1 MKKLLT
7 AIVFSA
13 MTLTGMGGGA
23 AEAAPAPAAKP
34 VVTIKAKTDTSAVKP
49 KDDNTVIEA
58 KKAAEASLAAK
69 QVQPQVALPDTLYPR
84 TKGDDYFKDAKL
96 KNNITYAPLSN
107 LTKEDIFY
115 SGVVNVKKK
124 DITAVAFVT
133 GAQYEGDLA
142 DEQYSKFFV
151 KGNLSQD
158 AIRQLYTYNVAL
170 LRLEYGLN
178 DVFLKTASAV
188 KLEGEEIPYGILSVR
203 QLPHPAPHQSLCCSR
218 RRQIQKP
225 PHHRPRQRNRH
236 LRPGR
241 PRYHPVQ
248 TKRRK
253 EIKIAI
259 KKAARKG
266 LLFYW
271 GKDADAA
278 HAAPLKGQGT
288 PLTLLRE
295 EKVAAEPTDKM

>member
-107 LTKEDIFY
+107 LTKEDIIY
-115 SGVVNVKKK
+115 SGVVNVKRK
-124 DITAVAFVT
+124 T
-133 GAQYEGDLA
+133 
-142 DEQYSKFFV
+142 
-151 KGNLSQD
+151 SQ
-158 AIRQLYTYNVAL
+158 Q
-170 LRLEYGLN
+170 
-178 DVFLKTASAV
+178 
-188 KLEGEEIPYGILSVR
+188 
-203 QLPHPAPHQSLCCSR
+203 PHSSPAPSTKETLPTNNTANSSS
-218 RRQIQKP
+218 KETS
-225 PHHRPRQRNRH
+225 PR
-236 LRPGR
+236 
-241 PRYHPVQ
+241 
-248 TKRRK
+248 
-253 EIKIAI
+253 
-259 KKAARKG
+259 
-266 LLFYW
+266 
-271 GKDADAA
+271 
-278 HAAPLKGQGT
+278 T
-288 PLTLLRE
+288 PSASST
-295 EKVAAEPTDKM
+295 PTT

>member
-124 DITAVAFVT
+124 DITAAAFVT

-151 KGNLSQD
+151 KGNLSPG
-158 AIRQLYTYNVAL
+158 RHPPAL
-170 LRLEYGLN
+170 HLQRSPPAPRIRLERRLPQDSICCQTGRRRN
-178 DVFLKTASAV
+178 
-188 KLEGEEIPYGILSVR
+188 PYGILSVR
-203 QLPHPAPHQSLCCSR
+203 IPKVE
-218 RRQIQKP
+218 QIHTLKGYE
-225 PHHRPRQRNRH
+225 NI
-236 LRPGR
+236 
-241 PRYHPVQ
+241 YTASINPV
-248 TKRRK
+248 
-253 EIKIAI
+253 
-259 KKAARKG
+259 
-266 LLFYW
+266 FV
-271 GKDADAA
+271 ADNYLIPLHIRAFAA
-278 HAAPLKGQGT
+278 HVDGKYRNLSS
-288 PLTLLRE
+288 
-295 EKVAAEPTDKM
+295 

>member
-58 KKAAEASLAAK
+58 KKAAEASLVAK

-124 DITAVAFVT
+124 DITAAAFVT

-203 QLPHPAPHQSLCCSR
+203 IPKVE
-218 RRQIQKP
+218 QIHKLKGYE
-225 PHHRPRQRNRH
+225 NI
-236 LRPGR
+236 
-241 PRYHPVQ
+241 YTASINPV
-248 TKRRK
+248 
-253 EIKIAI
+253 
-259 KKAARKG
+259 
-266 LLFYW
+266 FV
-271 GKDADAA
+271 ADNYLIPLHIRAFAA
-278 HAAPLKGQGT
+278 HVDGKYRN
-288 PLTLLRE
+288 LLIIGPASE
-295 EKVAAEPTDKM
+295 TDIFDQAGLDIILSKPKDEKK

>member
-69 QVQPQVALPDTLYPR
+69 QVQPQVALPDTLPENQRRRLLQRRKTQKQHHLRAALEPYQR
-84 TKGDDYFKDAKL
+84 RHL
-96 KNNITYAPLSN
+96 LQRRRQRQ
-107 LTKEDIFY
+107 
-115 SGVVNVKKK
+115 KK
-124 DITAVAFVT
+124 DITAAAFVT

-203 QLPHPAPHQSLCCSR
+203 IPKVE
-218 RRQIQKP
+218 QIHKLKGYE
-225 PHHRPRQRNRH
+225 NI
-236 LRPGR
+236 
-241 PRYHPVQ
+241 YTASINPV
-248 TKRRK
+248 
-253 EIKIAI
+253 
-259 KKAARKG
+259 
-266 LLFYW
+266 FV
-271 GKDADAA
+271 ADNYLIPLHIRAFAA
-278 HAAPLKGQGT
+278 HVDGKYRNLSS
-288 PLTLLRE
+288 
-295 EKVAAEPTDKM
+295 

>member
-124 DITAVAFVT
+124 DITAAAFVT
-133 GAQYEGDLA
+133 GTP
-142 DEQYSKFFV
+142 V
-151 KGNLSQD
+151 
-158 AIRQLYTYNVAL
+158 
-170 LRLEYGLN
+170 
-178 DVFLKTASAV
+178 
-188 KLEGEEIPYGILSVR
+188 
-203 QLPHPAPHQSLCCSR
+203 R
-218 RRQIQKP
+218 RRPWPTNNTANSSSKETS
-225 PHHRPRQRNRH
+225 PR
-236 LRPGR
+236 
-241 PRYHPVQ
+241 
-248 TKRRK
+248 
-253 EIKIAI
+253 
-259 KKAARKG
+259 
-266 LLFYW
+266 
-271 GKDADAA
+271 
-278 HAAPLKGQGT
+278 T
-288 PLTLLRE
+288 PSASST
-295 EKVAAEPTDKM
+295 PTT